1 MKFLGLAFRAGRLA
15 LMRFGAG
22 WMFALLTFNF
32 NRIAIHELGAIAL
45 VVTSLIGLH
54 HFLSFFQ
61 VIWGRFADRHPLFG
75 YRRSPYILISSLVAS
90 LVFLALPSVAIGLG
104 DRSPLAMLAA
114 AGLLFVFG
122 IAMAANGTSSNSLVA
137 EVTTP
142 KERGGVIA
150 VVWTFVILSGIV
162 SAGVAKSIMPEY
174 SPERMQFLY
183 NLTPAVVMTAAVLGL
198 IGMERRI
205 SREEHQ
211 ALMAEPRLET
221 APMNTLRLGIQL
233 MRTNSQV
240 RGFFAFVLLSI
251 MGIFLQDAI
260 LEVFGA
266 EVFNMTVAETTS
278 FQQMWGGGVLL
289 GMLGMGILSMFL
301 PLSKKLIASIGGLS
315 IAFGLGGLAVS
326 SFTLQQGLI
335 VPALFVMGIGTGLF
349 NVGALSM
356 MMEMTVDGFVGLYMG
371 LWGMAQGLGNGF
383 ANIFSG
389 GLHTGLIESNL
400 LSPATAYTLIFGLE
414 ALVMVVAIGV
424 LRSISVQRFKGLTT
438 QDLGRTL
445 ALDTAGD

>member
-1 MKFLGLAFRAGRLA
+1 MAFLGLAFKAARLA

-32 NRIAIHELGAIAL
+32 NRIAIHELGALAII
-45 VVTSLIGLH
+45 VTSLIGLH

-61 VIWGRFADRHPLFG
+61 VLWGRFADRHPFFG
-75 YRRSPYILISSLVAS
+75 YRRSPYILLSSLVAS
-90 LVFLALPSVAIGLG
+90 LVFVALPSVAIGLG
-104 DRSPLAMLAA
+104 ERSPQATLAA
-114 AGLLFVFG
+114 VGLLFVFG

-150 VVWTFVILSGIV
+150 VVWTFVILSGII
-162 SAGVAKSIMPEY
+162 SAGVAKAIMPEY
-174 SPERMQFLY
+174 SPEQMQFLY
-183 NLTPAVVMTAAVLGL
+183 NLTPAVVMVAAVLGL
-198 IGMERRI
+198 VGMERRI
-205 SREEHQ
+205 SREEHA
-211 ALMAEPRLET
+211 ALMATPRLEA
-221 APMNTLRLGIQL
+221 APINTLRVGVQL
-233 MRTNSQV
+233 MQTNGQV

-251 MGIFLQDAI
+251 TGIFLQDAI

-266 EVFNMTVAETTS
+266 EVFHMTVAETTG
-278 FQQMWGGGVLL
+278 FQQLWGVGVLL
-289 GMLGMGILSMFL
+289 GMLGMGILSNFL
-301 PLSKKLIASIGGLS
+301 PLSKKVIATVGGLS
-315 IAFGLGGLAVS
+315 IALGLGGLAVAS
-326 SFTLQQGLI
+326 LSLQQSL
-335 VPALFVMGIGTGLF
+335 VTPALFVMGLGTGLF
-349 NVGALSM
+349 NVGALAM

-389 GLHTGLIESNL
+389 GLHTGLIESGL
-400 LSPATAYTLIFGLE
+400 LSPSVAYTVIFGFE

-424 LRSISVQRFKGLTT
+424 LRTISVQRFKGLTT
-438 QDLGRTL
+438 QELRRTL